1 MLLGCSIFLIFD
13 NCDAKVHKKCLI
25 LLLDCKKNDLGIKLF
40 VPCGDRF
47 LIEFDGF

>member
-1 MLLGCSIFLIFD
+1 MSYFAFELQ
-13 NCDAKVHKKCLI
+13 KKI
-25 LLLDCKKNDLGIKLF
+25 DLGIKLF